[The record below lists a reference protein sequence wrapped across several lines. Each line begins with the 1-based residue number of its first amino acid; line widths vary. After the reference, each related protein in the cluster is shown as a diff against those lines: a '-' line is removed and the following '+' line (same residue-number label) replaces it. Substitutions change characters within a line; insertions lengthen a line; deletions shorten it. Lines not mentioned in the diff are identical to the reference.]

1 MYVTAER
8 HDAVFVYAG
17 SYVIRPKSSSS
28 TLIWRKSMA
37 RTVPSVISISY
48 VWPVRLSVTV
58 SVSAP
63 LARTPSPAAVAW
75 VSVLIASPGMGGHE
89 QQILRRA
96 RVAPTV
102 GRVEP

>member
-48 VWPVRLSVTV
+48 VWPGGLSVPV
-58 SVSAP
+58 RVPPPCWA
-63 LARTPSPAAVAW
+63 TPPPVVV
-75 VSVLIASPGMGGHE
+75 VSVLIASPKNGGHE
-89 QQILRRA
+89 GRSVRRD
-96 RVAPTV
+96 RPAPA
-102 GRVEP
+102 